1 MSNNGGKHTMTNSL
15 HLIKHEAPSARDN
28 LQAAIEALESAE
40 LAHAKSVEAQHAR
53 AQTMHDAAKADV
65 TSFDHLDATVSA
77 HNAGELRLAIA
88 TGSASPDLSQLPE
101 HLSAAKAKRAL
112 AVEKLDAI
120 RDVHAELA
128 RDLQTS
134 EKAVERRKYE
144 LDFGDRGGCR
154 RGLQTLGRRMA

>member
-1 MSNNGGKHTMTNSL
+1 MTHSL
-15 HLIKHEAPSARDN
+15 HIVHKESTAREH
-28 LQAAIEALESAE
+28 LRVAIEALETAE
-40 LAHAKSVEAQHAR
+40 INHAKSVEAHERAR
-53 AQTMHDAAKADV
+53 VMHDAAMQDV
-65 TSFDHLDATVSA
+65 KGFDRLDVTVSA
-77 HNAGELRLAIA
+77 HNAGKLRVAIA
-88 TGSASPDLSQLPE
+88 TGAASPELSQLPE